1 MLTKTNNAKGNFVD
15 NGFHTNLRFFVSPN
29 FPFTASETMR
39 DYYLQTRY
47 IQVASRATKW
57 LKTQGVRKS
66 GNIRKVSKPHKM
78 IE

>member
-47 IQVASRATKW
+47 IQVASRATK
-57 LKTQGVRKS
+57 
-66 GNIRKVSKPHKM
+66 
-78 IE
+78 